1 MFTVCRTVTLGFIE
15 GWFVAY
21 SRLLSGLYRLSS
33 GDQRMRR
40 VKGQGDQE
48 DPGTRGPIFCI
59 FSSVPVFFPGNLDF
73 FPVSSRRKRVA
84 MEIRDLIQKGSN

>member
-1 MFTVCRTVTLGFIE
+1 MCFWCFFQFVLGMFTVCRTVTLGFIE

-59 FSSVPVFFPGNLDF
+59 FSSVPVFFQ
-73 FPVSSRRKRVA
+73 
-84 MEIRDLIQKGSN
+84 ET